1 MEHINRRDEQ
11 TVNFRPSLSL
21 GVLNLFQISE
31 RTCAAEHEIPL
42 HRQSCHELTCI
53 VEGEGLFRNNDV
65 DCPVRAGQ
73 LHLAAAEET
82 HYIRASSRSELR
94 FVCVGFTFNK
104 EHADYP
110 KYAAIDAFF
119 STPDRHICDDR
130 YTTRR
135 RLSEALGELD
145 GTRVLGEEM
154 LQLTLLQ
161 VLICAYRSF
170 DRGIAEGG
178 TTADRSRMVSLLNE
192 MTRYIDEHI
201 GEGAV
206 LSDMA
211 RVLGYNY
218 SYLSRRFSSV
228 MGMTLKQY
236 YDQSRFE
243 RAAELL
249 IQNERLAV
257 IAEQTGFA
265 DTAAFC
271 KAFKRYYRVSPG
283 EYRKR
288 LKN

>member
-1 MEHINRRDEQ
+1 MEHINKQGER
-11 TVNFRPSLSL
+11 TYNFRPSLSL

-31 RTCAAEHEIPL
+31 RICTAGNEIPL

-73 LHLAAAEET
+73 LHLASAEET
-82 HYIRASSRSELR
+82 HYIRASRSTLR
-94 FVCVGFTFNK
+94 FFCVGFTFNK
-104 EHADYP
+104 EHADYA
-110 KYAAIDAFF
+110 KYAATDAFF
-119 STPDRHICDDR
+119 SAPDRHLCDDR
-130 YTTRR
+130 YATRR
-135 RLSEALGELD
+135 RLSDALGELED
-145 GTRVLGEEM
+145 TRALGEEM
-154 LQLTLLQ
+154 LQLMLLQ

-170 DRGIAEGG
+170 NRGAQEERMK
-178 TTADRSRMVSLLNE
+178 ARESRVTPLLND

-201 GEGAV
+201 GMGTV

-211 RVLGYNY
+211 SELGYNY

-243 RAAELL
+243 RAVELL
-249 IQNERLAV
+249 MQNEPLGTV
-257 IAEQTGFA
+257 AEQTGFA
-265 DTAAFC
+265 DTASFC
-271 KAFKRYYRVSPG
+271 KAFKRYYHVSPG
-283 EYRKR
+283 RYRKR